1 MQISCLTKCVED
13 EQLHILLSQDPERAK
28 ERELEVAK
36 AEGYRK
42 ALEQLQELGDFD
54 EDNVDVDMGEGEED
68 DDAV

>member
-1 MQISCLTKCVED
+1 M
-13 EQLHILLSQDPERAK
+13 LSQDPERAK

-68 DDAV
+68 DDTV